1 MRQMNAARWMLRI
14 AARGVVSVSLT
25 PVYNAA
31 DFVCALSA
39 IRCVF
44 ESDLKQLPVESST
57 LFIRDETDPMK
68 KILFTASVLM
78 LSFNTQAAQ
87 DAEAVYARA
96 CAACHNGQLP
106 IAPQKGDQTAWAP
119 RVAKGMDVLVQS
131 VTNGLGAMPP
141 GGLCSDCTAE
151 DYRAVITLMTE

>member
-1 MRQMNAARWMLRI
+1 MPQIL
-14 AARGVVSVSLT
+14 
-25 PVYNAA
+25 
-31 DFVCALSA
+31 CALCPLFDEYS
-39 IRCVF
+39 
-44 ESDLKQLPVESST
+44 ESDSNPLPIEGST
-57 LFIRDETDPMK
+57 LSIRDETDPME
-68 KILFTASVLM
+68 KILVAACVLM

-106 IAPQKGDQTAWAP
+106 IAPQKGNQAAWAP
-119 RVAKGMDVLVQS
+119 RLTKGMDVLVQS

>member
-1 MRQMNAARWMLRI
+1 MNAARWMLGTP
-14 AARGVVSVSLT
+14 ASGVVSVSLP

-44 ESDLKQLPVESST
+44 KSYFEQLPLESST
-57 LFIRDETDPMK
+57 LAIRDETDPMK
-68 KILFTASVLM
+68 KILFAVSVLM
-78 LSFNTQAAQ
+78 LSFNTPAAQ
-87 DAEAVYARA
+87 DPEAVYARS

-106 IAPQKGDQTAWAP
+106 IAPQKGDQAAWAP
-119 RVAKGMDVLVQS
+119 RVAKGMDTLVQS